1 MDEDTDSMAKLR
13 EIEILGHLLEKKTVT
28 AAGLADDLNM
38 TLELA
43 ARWLAYLHEKGW
55 LSKEVLPPY
64 SGRFFYK
71 LSPAAQ
77 NMLQEVRGKDDTW
90 KKVAWFG
97 LGALL
102 AIALTKSI
110 KPKKKQMKQAKKNRK
125 KEKE

>member
-1 MDEDTDSMAKLR
+1 MAKLR
-13 EIEILGHLLEKKTVT
+13 ELEILGYILEKNTVT
-28 AAGLADDLNM
+28 AAKLAHDLNM

-43 ARWLAYLHEKGW
+43 ARWLAYLDEKGW
-55 LSKEVLPPY
+55 LSKEVLAPY

-77 NMLQEVRGKDDTW
+77 SILQEVRGRDDTW

-110 KPKKKQMKQAKKNRK
+110 KPKKQPVKQAKKKK
-125 KEKE
+125 KEEE

>member
-1 MDEDTDSMAKLR
+1 MSKDSDNMAKLR
-13 EIEILGHLLEKKTVT
+13 EIEILGYILEKNTVT
-28 AAGLADDLNM
+28 AAKLADDLNM

-43 ARWLAYLHEKGW
+43 ARWLAHLQQKGW

-71 LSPAAQ
+71 LSPAAE
-77 NMLQEVRGKDDTW
+77 NMLKEVRGRDDTW
-90 KKVAWFG
+90 AKVTWFG

-102 AIALTKSI
+102 AIALAKSI
-110 KPKKKQMKQAKKNRK
+110 KPKKQAKKKKK

>member
-1 MDEDTDSMAKLR
+1 MAKLR
-13 EIEILGHLLEKKTVT
+13 ELEILAYVLENNTVT
-28 AAGLADDLNM
+28 TGKLSHDLNI

-43 ARWLAYLHEKGW
+43 ARWLAYLHQKGW

-64 SGRFFYK
+64 SGRFFYR

-77 NMLQEVRGKDDTW
+77 DMLLKVRGKDETW

-102 AIALTKSI
+102 AMALTKSV
-110 KPKKKQMKQAKKNRK
+110 KPKKQANKKKKK
-125 KEKE
+125 KE

>member
-1 MDEDTDSMAKLR
+1 MAKLR
-13 EIEILGHLLEKKTVT
+13 EIEILGHILEKKTVT

-43 ARWLAYLHEKGW
+43 ARWLAHLRQKGW

-64 SGRFFYK
+64 NGRFFYR

-77 NMLQEVRGKDDTW
+77 DMLQEVRGRDDTW
-90 KKVAWFG
+90 EKVAWFG

-110 KPKKKQMKQAKKNRK
+110 KSKKQRAKQAKKKK